1 MRVGTLTVGLL
12 AGAVIC
18 ITGLA
23 APAQTNS
30 GKVSIPMTTKAQDK
44 TAPAVKKPP
53 ANQAQAQPQAKPLA
67 KRSVKSAKRLA
78 ARKAAARRAAIR
90 HAKRQRANF
99 YDYASAQPVHP
110 GGWRQAWL
118 AHRGMRDAHYAPPP
132 PPAAYGPP
140 PAYYEESGIEIDRQG
155 WTGGVGYG
163 TSGDFVDGYGM
174 MHYGWNNRQNGPT
187 YNSFNQSFQHN
198 PSVARPF
205 QPRRMGHPIPSR

>member
-1 MRVGTLTVGLL
+1 MRLGTLAAGLL
-12 AGAVIC
+12 AGAFIC
-18 ITGLA
+18 MAGVA

-30 GKVSIPMTTKAQDK
+30 GKVSIPMTTKAPDK
-44 TAPAVKKPP
+44 TAPAAKKAP
-53 ANQAQAQPQAKPLA
+53 ANQAQAKPQAK
-67 KRSVKSAKRLA
+67 RSAKSAKRLA

-90 HAKRQRANF
+90 HAKRQRTNF
-99 YDYASAQPVHP
+99 YDYAAAQPVHP

-118 AHRGMRDAHYAPPP
+118 AHRGMRDAHYAA
-132 PPAAYGPP
+132 PAAYGPP
-140 PAYYEESGIEIDRQG
+140 PAYYEEPGIEIDRQG

-174 MHYGWNNRQNGPT
+174 MHYGWNNRMNGPT

-205 QPRRMGHPIPSR
+205 QPRRMGRPIPAR

>member
-1 MRVGTLTVGLL
+1 MRVGTLTGLL

-44 TAPAVKKPP
+44 TAPAAKKPP
-53 ANQAQAQPQAKPLA
+53 ANQAQAQPQAK
-67 KRSVKSAKRLA
+67 RSVKSAKRPAARQA
-78 ARKAAARRAAIR
+78 ARKAARRAAIR
-90 HAKRQRANF
+90 QRQRAHF
-99 YDYASAQPVHP
+99 YDYAAAQPVHP

-118 AHRGMRDAHYAPPP
+118 AHRGMRSAHYAPPP

-140 PAYYEESGIEIDRQG
+140 PAYYEEEGIEIDRQG

-174 MHYGWNNRQNGPT
+174 MHYGWNNRMNGPT
-187 YNSFNQSFQHN
+187 YNSFDQSFQHN

-205 QPRRMGHPIPSR
+205 QPRRMGHPIPTR

>member
-1 MRVGTLTVGLL
+1 LTAGLL

-30 GKVSIPMTTKAQDK
+30 GKVSIPMTSKAQDK
-44 TAPAVKKPP
+44 AAPAAKAP
-53 ANQAQAQPQAKPLA
+53 ANQAQAKPQAKPQAKQSA
-67 KRSVKSAKRLA
+67 KRSAKRLA
-78 ARKAAARRAAIR
+78 ARKAARRAAIR
-90 HAKRQRANF
+90 QRQRAHF
-99 YDYASAQPVHP
+99 YDYAAAQPVHP

-132 PPAAYGPP
+132 AAYGPP
-140 PAYYEESGIEIDRQG
+140 PAYYEEPGIEIDRQG

-205 QPRRMGHPIPSR
+205 QPRRMGHPIPTR

>member
-1 MRVGTLTVGLL
+1 MRLGTLAAGLL
-12 AGAVIC
+12 AGAVVC
-18 ITGLA
+18 MTGLA
-23 APAQTNS
+23 ASAQTNS
-30 GKVSIPMTTKAQDK
+30 GKVSIPMTSKAQDK
-44 TAPAVKKPP
+44 AAPAAKAP
-53 ANQAQAQPQAKPLA
+53 ANQAQAKLQAKPGA
-67 KRSVKSAKRLA
+67 KSAKRLA

-99 YDYASAQPVHP
+99 YNYAAAEPVHP

-140 PAYYEESGIEIDRQG
+140 PAYYEDSGIEIDRQG

-163 TSGDFVDGYGM
+163 ASGDFVDGYGR

-187 YNSFNQSFQHN
+187 YNSFDQSFQHN

-205 QPRRMGHPIPSR
+205 QPRRMGHPIPAR